1 MNKYRTELFHLD
13 ATGEF
18 KTLEGKILEGKTLE
32 DWLQSSA
39 EAGYHLL
46 GPCQPTANESGI
58 WTLATMELD
67 DDDDDA

>member
-1 MNKYRTELFHLD
+1 MNIYRTELFHLD

-18 KTLEGKILEGKTLE
+18 KTLEGNKTLE
-32 DWLQSSA
+32 DWLQWTA

-58 WTLATMELD
+58 WTLVTMELD
-67 DDDDDA
+67 DDADDDDA

>member
-18 KTLEGKILEGKTLE
+18 KTLEGYTLE
-32 DWLQSSA
+32 DWLQWTA
-39 EAGYHLL
+39 EDGYHLL

-67 DDDDDA
+67 DDDDA